1 MKNKLLSRAG
11 NMLHDEAGDVLHFLG
26 IDTVPQP
33 MIGLEV
39 YGSPSCLQSLQAFLP
54 ICIPH
59 LHRLIL
65 VQRATRNERS

>member
-1 MKNKLLSRAG
+1 
-11 NMLHDEAGDVLHFLG
+11 MLRDEAGDVLHLLG

-65 VQRATRNERS
+65 VSAEREKEVVVFSYSCLLTT